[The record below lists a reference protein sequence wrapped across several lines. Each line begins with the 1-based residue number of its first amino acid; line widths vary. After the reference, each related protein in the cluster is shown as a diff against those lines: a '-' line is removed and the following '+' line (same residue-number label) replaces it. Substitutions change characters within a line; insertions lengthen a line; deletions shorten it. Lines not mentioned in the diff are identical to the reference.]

1 MRSALVSSIPLAL
14 ALALSG
20 VPAAAQPADQNRSNE
35 QIYSDLEALTNEL
48 GETSAGL
55 GHFEHEGLEHGAR
68 IARPRPPVVPGN
80 ALDCTLGV
88 VAHST
93 REAGAAA
100 APEALPLNCALGRL
114 AAPHEMRGPDQSGH

>member
-1 MRSALVSSIPLAL
+1 MRSALLNWTPLAL
-14 ALALSG
+14 ALALAAA
-20 VPAAAQPADQNRSNE
+20 PAAAQPADQSRSTE
-35 QIYSDLEALTNEL
+35 QLYSDLEALTNEL

-68 IARPRPPVVPGN
+68 MARPRPPVVPQN
-80 ALDCTLGV
+80 ALDCTLGA

-93 REAGAAA
+93 REANAAA

-114 AAPHEMRGPDQSGH
+114 AAPHEMRGPDQSGR